1 MTDDEMERL
10 QASITEG
17 IEQYFE
23 EYDWDSKFKKYL
35 EDK

>member
-1 MTDDEMERL
+1 MTDDEMQAL
-10 QASITEG
+10 QASITES

-23 EYDWDSKFKKYL
+23 EYDWDSKFKQYL

>member
-1 MTDDEMERL
+1 MTDDDMAIL

-23 EYDWDSKFKKYL
+23 EYDWDGKFKKYL